1 MNPSMNGI
9 TAVDIMSILVCVIL
23 LCYCVFEKRE
33 KEKRPRDKLFVL
45 LLVSCIAA
53 LGADALSW
61 VLDGNVRLLP
71 VLYLCTTLSMLM
83 TFVLICEFIL
93 YLTAYIRERQNIS
106 RLFEYIYLAF
116 TLVAVVLIGV
126 SSANGKLFT
135 LENGV
140 YADGPWYTAYV
151 IINILAMLLS
161 LVVFFIYRKSLLRHD
176 IIATL
181 PYILFPSIAA
191 VINTFDPAFSYAYPA
206 VVLALLVVYLT
217 LQSGEIEQ
225 GQMRER
231 IMFELSNTDDLTK
244 LNNRRA
250 FENALTETAADPGIG
265 AVFCDVNGLKATNDG
280 LGHAAG
286 DALLLRFSELLQKH
300 FLFSEVFRISGDE
313 FVVLRRNVDEDT
325 FFSGVD
331 EFRSAVKAR
340 KDIASVGCAYGSGA
354 RVLDLVSAAE
364 KDMYTDKKAYYER
377 KGIDRRRT

>member
-1 MNPSMNGI
+1 
-9 TAVDIMSILVCVIL
+9 
-23 LCYCVFEKRE
+23 
-33 KEKRPRDKLFVL
+33 
-45 LLVSCIAA
+45 
-53 LGADALSW
+53 
-61 VLDGNVRLLP
+61 
-71 VLYLCTTLSMLM
+71 
-83 TFVLICEFIL
+83 
-93 YLTAYIRERQNIS
+93 
-106 RLFEYIYLAF
+106 
-116 TLVAVVLIGV
+116 
-126 SSANGKLFT
+126 
-135 LENGV
+135 
-140 YADGPWYTAYV
+140 
-151 IINILAMLLS
+151 
-161 LVVFFIYRKSLLRHD
+161 
-176 IIATL
+176 
-181 PYILFPSIAA
+181 
-191 VINTFDPAFSYAYPA
+191 
-206 VVLALLVVYLT
+206 
-217 LQSGEIEQ
+217 
-225 GQMRER
+225 MRER

-340 KDIASVGCAYGSGA
+340 KDLASVGCAYGRGA